1 MKTNWVVLSESNVA
15 HPEQILND
23 FEIKLKRLIEE
34 LSNLRAE
41 RNQLSQELES
51 LKAETLRQKNLI
63 KDLEETNKKTKLAVA
78 IAPETEDRSNLKN
91 ELNRYIKEI
100 DRCIALLDN

>member
-1 MKTNWVVLSESNVA
+1 MKINLAVLSESSVSRQ
-15 HPEQILND
+15 EQIFND
-23 FEIKLKRLIEE
+23 FEIKLKRLIDEV
-34 LSNLRAE
+34 SNLRAE